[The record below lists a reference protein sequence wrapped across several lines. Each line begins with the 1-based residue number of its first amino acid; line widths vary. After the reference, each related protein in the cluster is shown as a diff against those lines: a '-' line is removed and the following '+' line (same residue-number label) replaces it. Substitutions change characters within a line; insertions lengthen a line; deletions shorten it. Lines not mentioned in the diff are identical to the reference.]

1 MAVKQTSS
9 KIKPFTL
16 SFLSFLSFLFLAL
29 TLFLLLTLNFQP
41 KLPHQDD
48 IGFLLRH
55 DEYPEVTLLPVNKPP
70 RWYTVVAQE
79 PKRRKIKVGLVNI
92 DDHQRLGQNDEQFLH
107 GLAEMITVGFDRV
120 DDDLRWEDFFP
131 EWIDEEE
138 KWSSPTCPEIPM
150 PRFKEYGEMDV
161 VVARVP
167 CDGDGSSD
175 GGGVRNVFRLQ
186 VNLMV
191 ANLLVRSGWENNQ
204 DRTVY
209 AVFIGSCGPMWEIFR
224 CDDMLWNEGEYRV
237 YKPDLRRLKQKV
249 IMPIGSCQLAPPYAE
264 PGREVWRR
272 YASHSVQ
279 NITPQ
284 RPREAYV
291 TILHSSETYVCGA
304 IALAQSI
311 IQTNSTKDLVLLA
324 DDSISRKSLQGLRAA
339 GWKVKHIDRIRS
351 PYARKDAYNEW
362 NYSKLRV
369 WELTNYDK
377 VIFIDADLIVLKN
390 MDGFFVYPQLSAI
403 GNDKILFNSG
413 VMLVEPSKCT
423 FETLMEKRYRVA
435 SYNGGDQGFLNEMFT
450 WWHRWPSKV
459 NHLKV
464 SVGDNNKVHD
474 QMIPENIYTIHYL
487 GLKPWMCYM
496 DYDCNWDML
505 DRHRYASDAAHQR
518 WWQVYKAMP
527 KRLQSYCALSEGMDA
542 RIRKWRKRAKGANF
556 PDGHW
561 KIKVKDP
568 RRLHS

>member
-1 MAVKQTSS
+1 MKFA
-9 KIKPFTL
+9 
-16 SFLSFLSFLFLAL
+16 
-29 TLFLLLTLNFQP
+29 
-41 KLPHQDD
+41 
-48 IGFLLRH
+48 
-55 DEYPEVTLLPVNKPP
+55 
-70 RWYTVVAQE
+70 
-79 PKRRKIKVGLVNI
+79 
-92 DDHQRLGQNDEQFLH
+92 
-107 GLAEMITVGFDRV
+107 
-120 DDDLRWEDFFP
+120 
-131 EWIDEEE
+131 
-138 KWSSPTCPEIPM
+138 
-150 PRFKEYGEMDV
+150 
-161 VVARVP
+161 
-167 CDGDGSSD
+167 
-175 GGGVRNVFRLQ
+175 
-186 VNLMV
+186 
-191 ANLLVRSGWENNQ
+191 
-204 DRTVY
+204 
-209 AVFIGSCGPMWEIFR
+209 
-224 CDDMLWNEGEYRV
+224 
-237 YKPDLRRLKQKV
+237 
-249 IMPIGSCQLAPPYAE
+249 
-264 PGREVWRR
+264 GREVWRR

-291 TILHSSETYVCGA
+291 SILHSSETYVCGA

-377 VIFIDADLIVLKN
+377 IIFIDADLIVLKN

-403 GNDKILFNSG
+403 GNDKFLFNSG

-459 NHLKV
+459 NHLKI
-464 SVGDNNKVHD
+464 SIGDHNKVHD

-527 KRLQSYCALSEGMDA
+527 RRLQSYCALSEGRDA

>member
-16 SFLSFLSFLFLAL
+16 SFLFLSLI
-29 TLFLLLTLNFQP
+29 LFLLLTLNFQP
-41 KLPHQDD
+41 RLPHQDD
-48 IGFLLRH
+48 IGLLLRH
-55 DEYPEVTLLPVNKPP
+55 YEYPEVTLLPANKTP
-70 RWYTVVAQE
+70 RWYSVVAQE
-79 PKRRKIKVGLVNI
+79 AKRRKIKVGLVNV
-92 DDHQRLGQNDEQFLH
+92 DDHQGLGQNDEQFLH
-107 GLAEMITVGFDRV
+107 GLADMITIGFDRV

-131 EWIDEEE
+131 EWIDEDE
-138 KWSSPTCPEIPM
+138 KWAAPSCPEIPM
-150 PRFKEYGEMDV
+150 PRFEEYGEMDV

-167 CDGDGSSD
+167 CGGDGGGD

-224 CDDMLWNEGEYRV
+224 CDDMLWNEGEYWV

-249 IMPIGSCQLAPPYAE
+249 IMPLGSCQLAPPYSE

-324 DDSISRKSLQGLRAA
+324 DDSISRRSLQGLRAA

-403 GNDKILFNSG
+403 GNDKFLFNSG

-459 NHLKV
+459 NHLKI

-487 GLKPWMCYM
+487 GLKPWMCYV

-527 KRLQSYCALSEGMDA
+527 KRLHSYCALSEGMDA

>member
-55 DEYPEVTLLPVNKPP
+55 DE
-70 RWYTVVAQE
+70 WYTVVAQE

-264 PGREVWRR
+264 PGQR

>member
-16 SFLSFLSFLFLAL
+16 SFLSFLFLSL

-55 DEYPEVTLLPVNKPP
+55 DEYPEVTLRPANKTP

-79 PKRRKIKVGLVNI
+79 AKRRKIKVGLVNI

-131 EWIDEEE
+131 EWIDEDE
-138 KWSSPTCPEIPM
+138 KWSPPSCPEIPM
-150 PRFKEYGEMDV
+150 PRFEEYGEIDV
-161 VVARVP
+161 VVAKVP
-167 CDGDGSSD
+167 CGGDDGDDD

-224 CDDMLWNEGEYRV
+224 CDDLLWNEGEYWV

-249 IMPIGSCQLAPPYAE
+249 IMPLGSCQLAPPYAE

-403 GNDKILFNSG
+403 GNDKFLFNSG

-423 FETLMEKRYRVA
+423 FETLMEKRYRVT

-459 NHLKV
+459 NHLKI
-464 SVGDNNKVHD
+464 SVGDHNKVHD
-474 QMIPENIYTIHYL
+474 QMIPKNIYTIHYL

-561 KIKVKDP
+561 KIKVKDL
-568 RRLHS
+568 RQLHS